1 MKIKGILCAVLLAAV
16 FPASAQDWAK
26 AKLDK
31 SPRRAEWVSVTNG
44 ARAVKCWLVYPDTK
58 DKVPAV
64 VLIHE
69 IFGLS
74 DWARNAGD
82 EMAEAGYI
90 AIVPDLLSGV
100 GPNGGGTS
108 TYPNQNAVTGAVQK
122 LPDDQITGDLN
133 AAANYVKALAQ
144 CNGKIE
150 VGGFCWGG
158 TQSFR
163 FACNRPDLK
172 AAYVFYGTP
181 PAATNM
187 AKIEC
192 PVYGFYA
199 GVADGGT
206 RAVPDTTAKM
216 KEAGKI
222 YEPVIYD
229 GARHGFMRAGEDPG
243 DTTPANKTAHDQ
255 AWTRWKDL
263 LRKF

>member
-1 MKIKGILCAVLLAAV
+1 MKIKGILSTILLAAV
-16 FPASAQDWAK
+16 FSASAQDWAK

-31 SPRRAEWVSVTNG
+31 SPRRGEWVTVTNG
-44 ARAVKCWLVYPDTK
+44 TRAVKCWVVYPETK
-58 DKVPAV
+58 AKVPAV

-90 AIVPDLLSGV
+90 AIVPDLLSGM
-100 GPNGGGTS
+100 GPDGGGTS
-108 TYPNQNAVTGAVQK
+108 AYPTQNAVTGAVQK
-122 LPDDQITGDLN
+122 LPYDQVTGDLN
-133 AAANYVKALAQ
+133 AAADYVKALPQ
-144 CNGKIE
+144 CSGKIQ

-163 FACNRPDLK
+163 FACNRSDLS
-172 AAYVFYGTP
+172 AAYVFYGMP

-187 AKIEC
+187 ARIQC

-199 GVADGGT
+199 SLPDGGT
-206 RAVPDTTAKM
+206 RASPDTTTNM
-216 KEAGKI
+216 LHAGKV

-243 DTTPANKTAHDQ
+243 DTTAANKTAHDQ
-255 AWTRWKDL
+255 AWIRWKEL
-263 LRKF
+263 LQKN